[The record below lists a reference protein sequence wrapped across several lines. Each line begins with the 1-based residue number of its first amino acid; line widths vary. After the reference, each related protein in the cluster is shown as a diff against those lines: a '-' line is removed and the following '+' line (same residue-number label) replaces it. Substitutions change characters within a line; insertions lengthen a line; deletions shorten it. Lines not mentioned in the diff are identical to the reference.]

1 MKDIK
6 KLMNTPNANIF
17 QAVGFAINR
26 YPNDEEAQ
34 IRYVRSNFAIL
45 RPGSKI
51 HTIDGVFTTRKY
63 GLFEKDNQKYQYNVV
78 FDAVKRSLES
88 DF

>member
-1 MKDIK
+1 MKI
-6 KLMNTPNANIF
+6 TPTHRIFNAI
-17 QAVGFAINR
+17 GFAIGR
-26 YPNDEEAQ
+26 HPNDVEAQ
-34 IRYVRSNFAIL
+34 LRYVRSNFAIL